1 MFEGFVV
8 TVLAQA
14 AENPQ
19 IQKFVDD
26 RIDRLK
32 DKLLPELLAKLLPS
46 LAGLLPGF
54 GGSILKTFIDRAP
67 NMQNVEDL
75 REVTKEVAANLI
87 DGVPDVDA
95 PFVSDAVERLTGIDV
110 SEAIKGVLRGF
121 LR

>member
-8 TVLAQA
+8 NVLAQA
-14 AENPQ
+14 AENEQ

-26 RIDRLK
+26 RIDRLGSTLLG
-32 DKLLPELLAKLLPS
+32 KLLPG

-75 REVTKEVAANLI
+75 RDVTKEVATNLI
-87 DGVPDVDA
+87 DGTPDIDVPG
-95 PFVSDAVERLTGIDV
+95 VSDKFEELTGIDV
-110 SEAIKGVLRGF
+110 SESIKDVLRGF